1 MCGMMSSSSANL
13 VDRPRGEKPDPFGN
27 RDLNLR
33 ESVGS

>member
-1 MCGMMSSSSANL
+1 MCGMMSSSSATL
-13 VDRPRGEKPDPFGN
+13 VDLARGEKPDPLGN